1 MRLLEIYERL
11 NELSPFELQES
22 WDNSGLLI
30 GSMSDEVDTIL
41 LSIDLDEELIET
53 TEAGT
58 LFIVHHP
65 LIFGKLT
72 ALDFDTY
79 PANLIQKMILKKQ
92 KLIAMHTNFDQTHL
106 NRYVAQEVLG
116 LEVELQDGYLAYATV
131 DTTLDALCSKIKA
144 DLQLQTVKVV
154 EGEKAIKRVA
164 LCTGAGASMI
174 GEVKADLFLTGDIK
188 YHDAMMAKSLNLSM
202 IDIGH
207 FESERYFSEVLSRQL
222 KDWPISV
229 IISSSKNPFIYEK

>member
-53 TEAGT
+53 TKEGT